1 MKTLFLVLAL
11 GAAASAADLSGV
23 GNFHQINEHLCRGA
37 QPTSEG
43 FQQIAALGVK
53 TVIDLRESG
62 LRAEAEKRIVEG
74 DGMRYINIPF
84 AGLGAPS
91 DQQVSKVLSIFND
104 SAVGPVF
111 VHCRRGAD
119 RTGTVV
125 ACYRVSND
133 HWKNEAALAEAKQ
146 NGMAWLEKAMQRY
159 VLRYHPPTDVAGA
172 GAGAATY
179 SSQRSQ

>member
-1 MKTLFLVLAL
+1 MKTLFLVLVL

-23 GNFHQINEHLCRGA
+23 GNFHQINDHVYRGA
-37 QPTSEG
+37 QPTPEG
-43 FQQIAALGVK
+43 FRQIAALGVK

-62 LRAEAEKRIVEG
+62 SRAEAEKRIVER

-91 DQQVSKVLSIFND
+91 DQQMRRVLALFND
-104 SAVGPVF
+104 PAAGPVF
-111 VHCRRGAD
+111 IHCRRGAD

-133 HWKNEAALAEAKQ
+133 HWKNDAALAEAKQ
-146 NGMAWLEKAMQRY
+146 DGMAWFEKAMQRY
-159 VLRYHPPTDVAGA
+159 VLGYHPPTAVADST
-172 GAGAATY
+172 TY